1 MARGLDRRLLYRRW
15 VHAHE
20 EDTDREM
27 VFRPAEAKLPPSRG
41 RAAFELREDGTF
53 AESGIGPTDRPD
65 EAAGRWRLE
74 DEERIVLGEGAPSG
88 VPRVMRIASLD
99 ADRLVIER

>member
-1 MARGLDRRLLYRRW
+1 MPEFDPRLLQRRW

-27 VFRPAEAKLPPSRG
+27 VFRPAEVELPPSRG
-41 RAAFELREDGTF
+41 RAAFELKRDGTF

-65 EAAGRWRLE
+65 AASGTWQLE
-74 DEERIVLGEGAPSG
+74 DGEKIVLGEGAPGG
-88 VPRVMRIASLD
+88 VPRVMRIAAVD
-99 ADRLVIER
+99 EDRLVVEK